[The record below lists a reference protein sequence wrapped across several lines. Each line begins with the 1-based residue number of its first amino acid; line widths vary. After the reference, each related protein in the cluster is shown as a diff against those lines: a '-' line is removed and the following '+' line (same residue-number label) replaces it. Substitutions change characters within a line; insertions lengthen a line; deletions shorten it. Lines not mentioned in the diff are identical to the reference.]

1 MAGVDSSRDDAAFPG
16 PAPAV
21 EEAEAALPL
30 AAALL
35 DASDLLWRTELKAD
49 ENTEALDV
57 TDADA
62 SAGDGVSVA
71 VAVAA
76 DEADVE
82 LACFSLVVVGEAFL
96 AVVALVLADGTMG
109 SKVTLGINGKDTVA
123 RFPDSPL
130 GSEKSP
136 V

>member
-1 MAGVDSSRDDAAFPG
+1 MAGVDSSRDEAAFPG
-16 PAPAV
+16 LAPAV
-21 EEAEAALPL
+21 EVALPL
-30 AAALL
+30 AAVLL
-35 DASDLLWRTELKAD
+35 EAADRLWRTELRAD
-49 ENTEALDV
+49 EKAEALDV

-62 SAGDGVSVA
+62 SAGEGVSVA

-82 LACFSLVVVGEAFL
+82 AACFSSVVFGEELL
-96 AVVALVLADGTMG
+96 AVVALVLADGKMG
-109 SKVTLGINGKDTVA
+109 SKVTLGIKGKDTDA
-123 RFPDSPL
+123 RFPDCPL